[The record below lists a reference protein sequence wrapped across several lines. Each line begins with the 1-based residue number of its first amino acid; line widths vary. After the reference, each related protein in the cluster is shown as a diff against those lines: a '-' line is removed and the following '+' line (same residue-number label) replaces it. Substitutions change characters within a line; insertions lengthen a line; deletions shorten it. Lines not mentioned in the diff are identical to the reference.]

1 MTGPAIELA
10 VHASGLGR
18 RFGRYWALA
27 HVDLEVAYGTSV
39 WLRGS
44 NGAGKTT
51 LLRLIS
57 SLSTPTRGD
66 LFVGGHDVTRHPVAA
81 RRCTSLVSH
90 SLYLYSG
97 LTARET
103 LDLWARLGDEVASS
117 QEVERR
123 LDEVGLAAAADRR
136 VGEFS
141 AGMRKRLALARAL
154 LESPKV
160 LLLDEPFSSL
170 DRAGCELV
178 EDWVRRFAADGGAV
192 IMASHDH
199 ERSEALCESVVDL
212 SQGQVIDR
220 SDLSGRTRGGASG

>member
-1 MTGPAIELA
+1 MGAHARESA

-27 HVDLEVAYGTSV
+27 HVDLEVPYGTSV

-51 LLRLIS
+51 LLRLVA
-57 SLSTPTRGD
+57 SLSTPSCGE
-66 LFVGGHDVTRHPVAA
+66 LAVGGHDVYRQRAA
-81 RRCTSLVSH
+81 IRRSVSLVSH
-90 SLYLYSG
+90 ALYLYAG

-103 LDLWARLGDEVASS
+103 LAMWAQLGGTAAAARD
-117 QEVERR
+117 VERR

-154 LESPKV
+154 LEAPRI

-178 EDWVRRFAADGGAV
+178 EAWVRRFAETGGTV
-192 IMASHDH
+192 LMASHDH
-199 ERSEALCESVVDL
+199 ERSRALCER
-212 SQGQVIDR
+212 VIDLE
-220 SDLSGRTRGGASG
+220 DGQIVGRETLRATGDPS

>member
-1 MTGPAIELA
+1 MAGRARELA

-27 HVDLEVAYGTSV
+27 HVDLEVPYGTSL

-57 SLSTPTRGD
+57 SLSSPTRGD
-66 LFVGGHDVTRHPVAA
+66 LLVAGYDVSRQRAA
-81 RRCTSLVSH
+81 VRRCVALVSH

-103 LDLWARLGDEVASS
+103 LALWARLGGYVAAP
-117 QEVERR
+117 EDVERR
-123 LDEVGLAAAADRR
+123 LDEVALAAAADRR

-178 EDWVRRFAADGGAV
+178 EDWVRRFAAGGGAV

-212 SQGQVIDR
+212 SQGQIIDR
-220 SDLSGRTRGGASG
+220 GDLLGRSRAREPV